1 MHEND
6 FHGAQPEV
14 RRYLEY
20 LREQLGLNTGQI
32 RVLDFGCGAGRATL
46 DCLQRGYDAVGID
59 INAGAVAEGQ
69 AKLDA
74 AGFNG
79 KQSLFVSG
87 PNGELPFETGAFHFV
102 FSQQVI
108 EHVGDLASM
117 SRELRRVSAPGG
129 YGLHIFQPQYR
140 PIEAHYFMPFVHWLP
155 KNRSRRWAM
164 QALSGLGIGR
174 QPPEHPDAGARE
186 RAEIW
191 YRYSIAHTFYRP
203 FSSIVRTLR
212 STGHDVC
219 LIASNHRKLVHSRA
233 LAPLYRWR
241 SPRVALG
248 WIMSTFAAAYV
259 LTRAADPDFQEPM
272 FEMGAWHSEWI
283 MAYDSALHYTVRET
297 NVPA

>member
-6 FHGAQPEV
+6 IHGAQPEV
-14 RRYLEY
+14 RRYLDIFVNS
-20 LREQLGLNTGQI
+20 LVSIRQI
-32 RVLDFGCGAGRATL
+32 SGARFGCGAGRATL

-79 KQSLFVSG
+79 ETEPLCQRAERRAAVRNGSLSFCIFTAG
-87 PNGELPFETGAFHFV
+87 YRT
-102 FSQQVI
+102 
-108 EHVGDLASM
+108 
-117 SRELRRVSAPGG
+117 RRRSCKHEPRTPPRIG
-129 YGLHIFQPQYR
+129 
-140 PIEAHYFMPFVHWLP
+140 
-155 KNRSRRWAM
+155 SRRLRVAYLSTAV
-164 QALSGLGIGR
+164 QADRSTLFYAVCPLAAQEPVPALGN
-174 QPPEHPDAGARE
+174 AGFIRPGHRAPTARAPRRWST
-186 RAEIW
+186 RA
-191 YRYSIAHTFYRP
+191 RRNLVSLLIAHTFYRP